1 MDRKR
6 HRKELGG
13 QLLAIEFKNMEN
25 KNTAME
31 LTLPFGKTVQGSSSV
46 HMRIRVVH
54 VRYFNESNGFSILI
68 ARKDASTKDITVKG
82 CFPDPC
88 SGSVYDIDGEW
99 VEDKKYGKQIDVK
112 FARPTMPDKADGIRK
127 FLGGGIINGIGPS
140 LADRIV
146 DKFVDKT
153 LEVMDSNINM
163 LLSVN
168 GIGKKKLKEISES
181 WKNFKGNRESVI
193 FLLSLGVSIGYAAK
207 ICKKYGKDTIG
218 IVKSNPYILI
228 DDVDGIGF
236 AKADA
241 IALNMGFDVKGDKR
255 LRAGL
260 IYTLTQASCDGDC
273 YMDKKALITSA
284 SDTLKVD
291 SNLVTNSLIGL
302 ICDGD
307 VKDNDGAIYLPTYL
321 YDETSVAKKLVSLL
335 GSSAKEITL
344 SGSFWKSGNI
354 IYDDIQKEAINKAM
368 VSKVMVLTGGPG
380 TGKTTTINGII
391 RAWKSTGMKVLLA
404 APTGRAAKRMNE
416 ATGYEAKTIHRL
428 LEYSPDFG
436 FQRNECNPI
445 EGDAIVVDEAS
456 MIDIELMFRLVSA
469 IPANMRLLL
478 VGDIDQ
484 LPSVGAGN
492 VLRDIIA
499 SNVIPTVRLT
509 RIFRQAATSHI
520 ITNAHLVNEGKMP
533 EKDNGEKSDFFM
545 MNDDDYLR
553 IENTIVDLVTRRL
566 PEYYGVST
574 DDIQVLSPMRRT
586 NNGIQNLNHRLQQA
600 INPIGD
606 SITYGDTVFRV
617 GDKVMQLK
625 NNYENG
631 IFNGDTGK
639 IVDVDEANRTFTVS
653 FDGGPTV
660 EITSKMMKDICLSY
674 ATTIHKSQG
683 SEYKVVV
690 MPMTMQFFTML
701 QRNLLYTGITRAKK
715 VCVLIGQKKAIAM
728 AVRNNAV
735 KKRNTLLKERLI
747 SECNKLK

>member
-1 MDRKR
+1 M
-6 HRKELGG
+6 
-13 QLLAIEFKNMEN
+13 
-25 KNTAME
+25 
-31 LTLPFGKTVQGSSSV
+31 LPFGKTVQGSSSV

-68 ARKDASTKDITVKG
+68 VRKDASTKDITIKG
-82 CFPDPC
+82 SFEDPC
-88 SGSVYDIDGEW
+88 EGAVYDIDGEW

-112 FARPTMPDKADGIRK
+112 FTRPTMPDKADGIRK
-127 FLGGGIINGIGPS
+127 FLSGGVVKNIGES

-146 DKFVDKT
+146 DKFGDKT
-153 LEVMDSNINM
+153 IEVMDGNINM
-163 LLSVN
+163 LLTVE
-168 GIGKKKLKEISES
+168 GIGKKKLEGISES

-193 FLLSLGVSIGYAAK
+193 YLLSLGVSLGYAAK

-218 IVKSNPYILI
+218 MVKSNPYILI

-260 IYTLTQASCDGDC
+260 VYTLTQASYDGDC
-273 YMDKKALITSA
+273 YMERKDLVASA
-284 SDTLKVD
+284 SEVLKVD
-291 SNLVTNSLIGL
+291 KELVAKSLNGL
-302 ICDGD
+302 ISDD
-307 VKDNDGAIYLPTYL
+307 AVKDNDGAIYLPTYL
-321 YDETSVAKKLVSLL
+321 YDEASVAKKLVSLL
-335 GSSAKEITL
+335 SASAKEATL
-344 SGSFWKSGNI
+344 GDSFWKSGDI
-354 IYDDIQKEAINKAM
+354 TYDDIQKDAICKAM
-368 VSKVMVLTGGPG
+368 VFKVMVLTGGPG

-391 RAWKSTGMKVLLA
+391 KAWKSVGMKVLLA

-416 ATGYEAKTIHRL
+416 ATGYESKTVHRL
-428 LEYSPDFG
+428 LEYNPDAG
-436 FQRNECNPI
+436 FQRDESNPI
-445 EGDAIVVDEAS
+445 EGDALVVDEAS

-499 SNVIPTVRLT
+499 SKVIPTVRLT
-509 RIFRQAATSHI
+509 RIFRQAATSRI

-553 IENTIVDLVTRRL
+553 IENTIVGLVTRRL

-606 SITYGDTVFRV
+606 SITYGDTVFRI

-625 NNYENG
+625 NNYEQG

-639 IVDVDEANRTFTVS
+639 IVDVDEAHRAFTVS
-653 FDGGPTV
+653 FDGGPAV

-690 MPMTMQFFTML
+690 IPMTMQFFTML

-747 SECNKLK
+747 SESKKTEK

>member
-1 MDRKR
+1 MK
-6 HRKELGG
+6 
-13 QLLAIEFKNMEN
+13 N
-25 KNTAME
+25 KNTAIE
-31 LTLPFGKTVQGSSSV
+31 LTFPFVNTAQGESSV

-54 VRYFNESNGFSILI
+54 VRYFNESNGFAILI
-68 ARKDASTKDITVKG
+68 VRKDSSTKDITIKG
-82 CFPDPC
+82 SFEDPC
-88 SGSVYDIDGEW
+88 EGAVYDIDGEW

-127 FLGGGIINGIGPS
+127 FLGGGIINGIGES

-146 DKFVDKT
+146 DKFGDKT
-153 LEVMDSNINM
+153 LEVMDRNIDM
-163 LLSVN
+163 LLAVD
-168 GIGKKKLKEISES
+168 GIGKKKLKDISES
-181 WKNFKGNRESVI
+181 WKSFSGNRENVI
-193 FLLSLGVSIGYAAK
+193 YLLSLGVSLGYAAK
-207 ICKKYGKDTIG
+207 ICKKYGKETIST
-218 IVKSNPYILI
+218 VKSNPYILI

-241 IALNMGFDVKGDKR
+241 IALNMGFEVKGDKR

-260 IYTLTQASCDGDC
+260 VYTLTQASYDGDC
-273 YMDKKALITSA
+273 YMERKSLVASA
-284 SDTLKVD
+284 SEVLKV
-291 SNLVTNSLIGL
+291 NKELVANSLNGL
-302 ICDGD
+302 ISDD
-307 VKDNDGAIYLPTYL
+307 AVKDNDGAIYLPAYF

-335 GSSAKEITL
+335 RTSAKEITL
-344 SGSFWKSGNI
+344 SENFWKSGNI
-354 IYDDIQKEAINKAM
+354 TYDDIQKEAINKAM

-391 RAWKSTGMKVLLA
+391 KAWKSVGMKVLLT

-428 LEYSPDFG
+428 LEYTPNFG
-436 FQRNECNPI
+436 FQRNENNPI
-445 EGDAIVVDEAS
+445 EGDALVVDEAS

-492 VLRDIIA
+492 VLRDIIS

-509 RIFRQAATSHI
+509 RIFRQAATSRI

-533 EKDNGEKSDFFM
+533 EKDNG
-545 MNDDDYLR
+545 
-553 IENTIVDLVTRRL
+553 VTRRL
-566 PEYYGVST
+566 PEYYGVTT

-606 SITYGDTVFRV
+606 SITYGDTVFRI

-625 NNYENG
+625 NNYEQG

-639 IVDVDEANRTFTVS
+639 IVDVDKAHRTFTVS

-747 SECNKLK
+747 SESKK

>member
-1 MDRKR
+1 MK
-6 HRKELGG
+6 
-13 QLLAIEFKNMEN
+13 N
-25 KNTAME
+25 KNTAIE
-31 LTLPFGKTVQGSSSV
+31 LTFPFVNTAQGTSSI

-54 VRYFNESNGFSILI
+54 VRYFNESNGFAILI
-68 ARKDASTKDITVKG
+68 VRKDSSTKDITIKG
-82 CFPDPC
+82 SFEDPC
-88 SGSVYDIDGEW
+88 EGAVYDIDGEW

-112 FARPTMPDKADGIRK
+112 FACPTMPDKADGIRK

-146 DKFVDKT
+146 DKFGDKA

-163 LLSVN
+163 LLAVD
-168 GIGKKKLKEISES
+168 GIGKKKLKDISES
-181 WKNFKGNRESVI
+181 WKSFNGNRESVI
-193 FLLSLGVSIGYAAK
+193 YLLSLGVSLGYAAK
-207 ICKKYGKDTIG
+207 ICKKYGKDTVG
-218 IVKSNPYILI
+218 IVKSNPYVLI

-260 IYTLTQASCDGDC
+260 IYTLTQASYDGDC
-273 YMDKKALITSA
+273 YVERKNLVTSA
-284 SDTLKVD
+284 SEILKVD
-291 SNLVTNSLIGL
+291 KDLVANSLNGL
-302 ICDGD
+302 ISGEA
-307 VKDNDGAIYLPTYL
+307 VKDNDGAIYLPTYF
-321 YDETSVAKKLVSLL
+321 YDETFVAKKLVSLL
-335 GSSAKEITL
+335 SASTKEITL
-344 SGSFWKSGNI
+344 SSSFWESGNI
-354 IYDDIQKEAINKAM
+354 TYDDIQKDAINKAM

-391 RAWKSTGMKVLLA
+391 KAWKSVGMEVLLA

-428 LEYSPDFG
+428 LEYNPDVG
-436 FQRNECNPI
+436 FQRNENNPL
-445 EGDAIVVDEAS
+445 EGDALVVDEAS

-469 IPANMRLLL
+469 IPSNMRLLL

-520 ITNAHLVNEGKMP
+520 ITNAHLVNDGKMP
-533 EKDNGEKSDFFM
+533 EKDNGVKSDFFM
-545 MNDDDYLR
+545 MNDDDYLS
-553 IENTIVDLVTRRL
+553 IENKIVDLVTRRL

-600 INPIGD
+600 INPIGE
-606 SITYGDTVFRV
+606 SITYGDTVFRI

-625 NNYENG
+625 NNYDNG

-639 IVDVDEANRTFTVS
+639 IVDVDEAHRAFTVC

-660 EITSKMMKDICLSY
+660 EITSNMMKDICLSY

-747 SECNKLK
+747 SEIR

>member
-1 MDRKR
+1 
-6 HRKELGG
+6 
-13 QLLAIEFKNMEN
+13 
-25 KNTAME
+25 
-31 LTLPFGKTVQGSSSV
+31 
-46 HMRIRVVH
+46 
-54 VRYFNESNGFSILI
+54 
-68 ARKDASTKDITVKG
+68 
-82 CFPDPC
+82 
-88 SGSVYDIDGEW
+88 
-99 VEDKKYGKQIDVK
+99 
-112 FARPTMPDKADGIRK
+112 
-127 FLGGGIINGIGPS
+127 
-140 LADRIV
+140 
-146 DKFVDKT
+146 
-153 LEVMDSNINM
+153 
-163 LLSVN
+163 
-168 GIGKKKLKEISES
+168 
-181 WKNFKGNRESVI
+181 
-193 FLLSLGVSIGYAAK
+193 
-207 ICKKYGKDTIG
+207 
-218 IVKSNPYILI
+218 
-228 DDVDGIGF
+228 
-236 AKADA
+236 
-241 IALNMGFDVKGDKR
+241 
-255 LRAGL
+255 
-260 IYTLTQASCDGDC
+260 
-273 YMDKKALITSA
+273 
-284 SDTLKVD
+284 
-291 SNLVTNSLIGL
+291 
-302 ICDGD
+302 
-307 VKDNDGAIYLPTYL
+307 
-321 YDETSVAKKLVSLL
+321 
-335 GSSAKEITL
+335 
-344 SGSFWKSGNI
+344 
-354 IYDDIQKEAINKAM
+354 M

-391 RAWKSTGMKVLLA
+391 KAWKSVGMKVLLA

-428 LEYSPDFG
+428 LEYNPDAG
-436 FQRNECNPI
+436 FQRNESNPI
-445 EGDAIVVDEAS
+445 EGDALVVDEAS

-499 SNVIPTVRLT
+499 SKVIPTVRLT
-509 RIFRQAATSHI
+509 RIFRQAATSRI

-553 IENTIVDLVTRRL
+553 IENTIVGLVTRRL

-606 SITYGDTVFRV
+606 SITYGDTVFRI

-625 NNYENG
+625 NNYEQG

-639 IVDVDEANRTFTVS
+639 IVDVDEAHRAFTVS

-690 MPMTMQFFTML
+690 IPMTMQFFTML

-728 AVRNNAV
+728 AVHNNAV

-747 SECNKLK
+747 SESKK

>member
-1 MDRKR
+1 
-6 HRKELGG
+6 
-13 QLLAIEFKNMEN
+13 MEN

-31 LTLPFGKTVQGSSSV
+31 LMLPFGKTAQGSSSV

-68 ARKDASTKDITVKG
+68 VRKDASTKDITIKG
-82 CFPDPC
+82 SFEDPC
-88 SGSVYDIDGEW
+88 EGAVYDIDGEW

-127 FLGGGIINGIGPS
+127 FLSGGVVKNIGES

-146 DKFVDKT
+146 DKFGDKT
-153 LEVMDSNINM
+153 IEVMDSNINM
-163 LLSVN
+163 LLTVE
-168 GIGKKKLKEISES
+168 GIGKKKLKSISES
-181 WKNFKGNRESVI
+181 WKSFKGNRESVI
-193 FLLSLGVSIGYAAK
+193 YLLSLGVSLGYAAK

-218 IVKSNPYILI
+218 MVKSNPYILI

-260 IYTLTQASCDGDC
+260 VYTLTQASYDGDC
-273 YMDKKALITSA
+273 YMERKDLVASA
-284 SDTLKVD
+284 SEVLKVD
-291 SNLVTNSLIGL
+291 KELVAKSLNGL
-302 ICDGD
+302 ISDD
-307 VKDNDGAIYLPTYL
+307 AVKDNDGAIYLPTYL
-321 YDETSVAKKLVSLL
+321 YDEASVAKKLVSLL
-335 GSSAKEITL
+335 SASAKEATL
-344 SGSFWKSGNI
+344 DDSFWKSGDI
-354 IYDDIQKEAINKAM
+354 TYDDIQKDAICKAM
-368 VSKVMVLTGGPG
+368 VFKVMVLTGGPG

-391 RAWKSTGMKVLLA
+391 KAWKSVGMKVLLA

-428 LEYSPDFG
+428 LEYNPDAG
-436 FQRNECNPI
+436 FQRNESNPI
-445 EGDAIVVDEAS
+445 EGDALVVDEAS

-499 SNVIPTVRLT
+499 SKVMPTVRLT
-509 RIFRQAATSHI
+509 RIFRQAATSRI

-553 IENTIVDLVTRRL
+553 IENTIVGLVTRRL
-566 PEYYGVST
+566 PEYYEVST

-606 SITYGDTVFRV
+606 SITYGDTVFRI

-625 NNYENG
+625 NNYEQG

-639 IVDVDEANRTFTVS
+639 IVDVDEAHRAFTVS

-690 MPMTMQFFTML
+690 IPMTMQFFTML

-747 SECNKLK
+747 SESKKTEK

>member
-1 MDRKR
+1 
-6 HRKELGG
+6 
-13 QLLAIEFKNMEN
+13 
-25 KNTAME
+25 ME
-31 LTLPFGKTVQGSSSV
+31 LMLPFGKTVQGSSSV

-54 VRYFNESNGFSILI
+54 VRYFNESNGFSVLI
-68 ARKDASTKDITVKG
+68 VRKDASTKDITIKG
-82 CFPDPC
+82 SFEDPC
-88 SGSVYDIDGEW
+88 EGAVYDIDGEW

-127 FLGGGIINGIGPS
+127 FLSGGVIKNIGES

-146 DKFVDKT
+146 DTFGDKT
-153 LEVMDSNINM
+153 IEVMDGNINM
-163 LLSVN
+163 LLTVE
-168 GIGKKKLKEISES
+168 GIGKKKLKSISES
-181 WKNFKGNRESVI
+181 WKSFKGNRESVI
-193 FLLSLGVSIGYAAK
+193 YLLSLGVSLGYAAK

-228 DDVDGIGF
+228 DDVDGIGL

-260 IYTLTQASCDGDC
+260 VYTLTQASYDGDC
-273 YMDKKALITSA
+273 YMERKDLVASA
-284 SDTLKVD
+284 SEVLKVD
-291 SNLVTNSLIGL
+291 KELVAKSLNGLIG
-302 ICDGD
+302 DD
-307 VKDNDGAIYLPTYL
+307 AVKDNDGAIYLPTYL
-321 YDETSVAKKLVSLL
+321 YDEVSVAKKLVSLL
-335 GSSAKEITL
+335 SASAKEATL
-344 SGSFWKSGNI
+344 GDNFWKSGDI
-354 IYDDIQKEAINKAM
+354 TYDDIQKDAICKAM
-368 VSKVMVLTGGPG
+368 VFKVMVLTGGPG

-391 RAWKSTGMKVLLA
+391 KAWKSVGMKVLLA

-416 ATGYEAKTIHRL
+416 TTGYEAKTIHRL
-428 LEYSPDFG
+428 LEYNPDAG
-436 FQRNECNPI
+436 FQRNESNPI
-445 EGDAIVVDEAS
+445 EGDALVVDEAS

-499 SNVIPTVRLT
+499 SKVIPTVRLT
-509 RIFRQAATSHI
+509 RIFRQAAMSRI

-553 IENTIVDLVTRRL
+553 IENTIVGLVTRRL

-606 SITYGDTVFRV
+606 SITYGDTVFRI
-617 GDKVMQLK
+617 GDKVMQLR
-625 NNYENG
+625 NNYEQG

-639 IVDVDEANRTFTVS
+639 IVDVDEAHRAFTVS

-690 MPMTMQFFTML
+690 IPMTMQFFTML

-747 SECNKLK
+747 SESKKIEK

>member
-1 MDRKR
+1 
-6 HRKELGG
+6 
-13 QLLAIEFKNMEN
+13 MEN

-31 LTLPFGKTVQGSSSV
+31 LMLPFGKTVQGLSSV

-68 ARKDASTKDITVKG
+68 VRKDASTKDITIKG
-82 CFPDPC
+82 NFEDPC
-88 SGSVYDIDGEW
+88 EGAVYDIDGEW

-127 FLGGGIINGIGPS
+127 FLSGGVIKNIGES

-146 DKFVDKT
+146 GKFGDKT
-153 LEVMDSNINM
+153 IEVMDSNM
-163 LLSVN
+163 LLTVE
-168 GIGKKKLKEISES
+168 GIGKKKLKSISES

-193 FLLSLGVSIGYAAK
+193 YLLSLGVSLGYAAK
-207 ICKKYGKDTIG
+207 ICKRYGKGTIG
-218 IVKSNPYILI
+218 MVKSNPYILI

-260 IYTLTQASCDGDC
+260 VYTLTQASYDGDC
-273 YMDKKALITSA
+273 YMERKDLVASA
-284 SDTLKVD
+284 SEVLKVD
-291 SNLVTNSLIGL
+291 KELVAKSLNGL
-302 ICDGD
+302 ISDD
-307 VKDNDGAIYLPTYL
+307 AVKDNDGAIYLPTYF
-321 YDETSVAKKLVSLL
+321 YDEASVAKKLVSLL
-335 GSSAKEITL
+335 GASAKEVTL
-344 SGSFWKSGNI
+344 SDNFWKSGDI
-354 IYDDIQKEAINKAM
+354 TYDDIQKDAICKAM
-368 VSKVMVLTGGPG
+368 VFKVMVLTGGPG

-391 RAWKSTGMKVLLA
+391 KAWKSVGMKVLLA
-404 APTGRAAKRMNE
+404 APTGRAAKRTNE

-428 LEYSPDFG
+428 LEYNPDAG
-436 FQRNECNPI
+436 FQRNESNPI
-445 EGDAIVVDEAS
+445 EGDALVVDEAS
-456 MIDIELMFRLVSA
+456 MIDIELMYRLVSA

-499 SNVIPTVRLT
+499 SKVIPTVRLT

-553 IENTIVDLVTRRL
+553 IENTIVGLVTRRL

-606 SITYGDTVFRV
+606 SITYGDTVFRI

-625 NNYENG
+625 NNYEQG

-639 IVDVDEANRTFTVS
+639 IVDVDEAHRAFTVS
-653 FDGGPTV
+653 FNGGPTV

-690 MPMTMQFFTML
+690 IPMTMQFFTML

-747 SECNKLK
+747 SESKKIEK